1 MLALVLLALLSLF
14 AFSSVAYVYRF
25 RGNVRYASL
34 SMYLR
39 KSWPVFA
46 PLNCLLYLSTRKS
59 ARRAVLRSDAFPGLQ
74 LLREHWLTIR
84 DEAMV
89 LHARQSFEA
98 TRAEGSPGYYDVGF
112 RTFYKQ
118 GWSKYYLKWYGAPH
132 RSAQQSCPAT
142 LALLARIPAINAAMF
157 SVLPPNSALSLHS
170 DPLACSL
177 RYHLG
182 LRTPN
187 SEHCYIDVDGVRV
200 HWQDGEDFVFDE
212 TYPHYAR
219 NDSDQIRVI
228 LMCDVARPMNLAG
241 RLFNRVY
248 CCFARLL
255 LVPNSHEDARGG
267 ASALFATVEPLL
279 ARGKTLK
286 RTRPVLYRLVKL
298 AINLGLLTMLLAAL
312 VAFAEIAA
320 AAARLLWPS

>member
-1 MLALVLLALLSLF
+1 MLVLVLLALLSLF
-14 AFSSVAYVYRF
+14 AFSSVTYVYRF
-25 RGNVRYASL
+25 RGSVRYPSL
-34 SMYLR
+34 SAYLR

-46 PLNCLLYLSTRKS
+46 PLNCLLYLSTRKA
-59 ARRAVLRSDAFPGLQ
+59 ARRAVLHSDTFPGLQ

-98 TRAEGSPGYYDVGF
+98 TRAAGSPGYYDVGF

-132 RSAQQSCPAT
+132 RSAQQTCPAT
-142 LALLARIPAINAAMF
+142 LALLARIPSIKAAMF

-170 DPLACSL
+170 DPLACSM

-187 SEHCYIDVDGVRV
+187 SEHCYISVDGIRV
-200 HWQDGEDFVFDE
+200 HWKDGEDFVFDE
-212 TYPHYAR
+212 TYPHYVR

-228 LMCDVARPMNLAG
+228 LMCDVARPMNFAG
-241 RLFNRVY
+241 RLFNRAY
-248 CCFARLL
+248 CRFARTL

-279 ARGKTLK
+279 ARGKTMK
-286 RTRPVLYRLVKL
+286 RTRPVLYRFTKL
-298 AINLGLLTMLLAAL
+298 AINLALLTLLLAAF
-312 VAFAEIAA
+312 VALAEGAA
-320 AAARLLWPS
+320 MAAGLLWPA